1 MKDSP
6 LQNRAVYILLLF
18 TLITFI
24 LYIGK
29 TFFVPIAASL
39 LLSFLL
45 LPLSNWFVSKKLP
58 ESVSILL
65 SIFCMILTLGGVI
78 LFVSTQFMA
87 FSEELPLLSHRL
99 NEKFTLLQ
107 QYINEKF
114 LISEK
119 RQLDWLNEQIT
130 TFMSKGGKLIGDL
143 FSATGNFLAIAVLI
157 PIYIF
162 FFIYYRRKFSAFIK
176 MIAPSKNHEQINTI
190 ISKTSKVSQR
200 YITGLL
206 IDIAILSVLNSIGFM
221 LLGLKHAFLLGTIAG
236 MLNIIPY
243 IGVTIG
249 SILPVLLALI
259 THDSLWIAVGAFG
272 VCVAVQILDNNFLT
286 PWIVGSAV
294 AINPLATMIALIMG
308 GMLWGLPGMMLFI
321 PLLGMLKVIF
331 DNIDTLKPLGFLI
344 SDDNIH
350 AKKEASSDNNPNIT
364 ESPSS

>member
-1 MKDSP
+1 
-6 LQNRAVYILLLF
+6 
-18 TLITFI
+18 
-24 LYIGK
+24 
-29 TFFVPIAASL
+29 
-39 LLSFLL
+39 
-45 LPLSNWFVSKKLP
+45 
-58 ESVSILL
+58 
-65 SIFCMILTLGGVI
+65 
-78 LFVSTQFMA
+78 
-87 FSEELPLLSHRL
+87 
-99 NEKFTLLQ
+99 
-107 QYINEKF
+107 
-114 LISEK
+114 
-119 RQLDWLNEQIT
+119 
-130 TFMSKGGKLIGDL
+130 MSKGGKLIGDL